1 MVYRSVTNF
10 VICLVFMGL
19 CLLIFVKMGKD
30 KGWKRYIA
38 LAAVVLFTIG
48 GIMQFVP
55 FSVTSLQ
62 SGTLMMRQPDLDRN
76 VELESNGKRV
86 MLDESQYEY
95 MMELLSNVKMS
106 VVFTPKSFRKAS
118 GAQGAY
124 CLTFYHKVDKIDSI
138 YLDMEDPGNSHYYC
152 SQNDRK
158 YQIEYESAE
167 KLITYF
173 NEVLGN

>member
-1 MVYRSVTNF
+1 MKKLVQK
-10 VICLVFMGL
+10 ILVFQL
-19 CLLIFVKMGKD
+19 YYLEGKGTVR
-30 KGWKRYIA
+30 KKNRSKKQGTSA
-38 LAAVVLFTIG
+38 E
-48 GIMQFVP
+48 VP
-55 FSVTSLQ
+55 CFLHISR
-62 SGTLMMRQPDLDRN
+62 MN
-76 VELESNGKRV
+76 VELESNGKMV
-86 MLDESQYEY
+86 MLDESQCEY

-106 VVFTPKSFRKAS
+106 VVFTPKPFRKAS